1 MATYTVSKDGKTIS
15 VGGKTYS
22 VAAFKSQFKTE
33 PGVPLNSGAKGY
45 AAPKKDAKAPTKIN
59 TNPKPSAGKTVIGP
73 LAKGVGSGG
82 VAGLA
87 LGAVAAYKAEL
98 KATAEAK
105 KKKNRMN

>member
-45 AAPKKDAKAPTKIN
+45 AAPKKDAKTPTQIN
-59 TNPKPSAGKTVIGP
+59 TNPKPSAGKTRMGTLGTGRGGGIGGMF
-73 LAKGVGSGG
+73 GV
-82 VAGLA
+82 
-87 LGAVAAYKAEL
+87 
-98 KATAEAK
+98 
-105 KKKNRMN
+105 KNR